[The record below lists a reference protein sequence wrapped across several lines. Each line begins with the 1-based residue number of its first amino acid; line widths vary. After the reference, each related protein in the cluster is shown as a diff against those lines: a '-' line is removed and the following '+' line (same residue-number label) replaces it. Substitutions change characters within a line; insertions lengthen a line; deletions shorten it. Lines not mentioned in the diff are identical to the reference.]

1 MNNADM
7 NQQAILEQEQ
17 RNDADFPVITFGMKQ
32 KRLDERQEMFD
43 RLMKE
48 QLSDREF
55 FWDAILEVNYPRDEK
70 GEIERRYR
78 APEVMGGWENRLEY
92 ERLQDSE
99 LCGMA
104 AMYCEAAAKGRDGED
119 GMLHAAEDV
128 GNILLDRVKTHAIK
142 CAQEKVDEELPELI

>member
-1 MNNADM
+1 MS
-7 NQQAILEQEQ
+7 QQAILEQEQ
-17 RNDADFPVITFGMKQ
+17 RNDADFPVITFGMEQ
-32 KRLDERQEMFD
+32 QRLDERQEMFD

-55 FWDAILEVNYPRDEK
+55 FWEAVLEPHYPNH
-70 GEIERRYR
+70 RRYR

-104 AMYCEAAAKGRDGED
+104 AVYCASAAKGRDGED

-142 CAQEKVDEELPELI
+142 CAWEKVDEELPELI